1 MIGNSE
7 IQSQTIKE
15 VASMKI
21 QPATKRE
28 TLHIAVGVL
37 CFSAVMNLIF
47 VLLRRWDHSV
57 LWGSLLGGGFAILN
71 FFALGLTVQ
80 KMAADPNEK
89 RGKLTMQ
96 LSYTL
101 RMLFTVFIAV
111 LAIKLPGVNWP
122 AAVISL
128 FFPRLTIL
136 AMQLLGMYKPP
147 KKEENEKGGDDPV

>member
-1 MIGNSE
+1 
-7 IQSQTIKE
+7 
-15 VASMKI
+15 MKV
-21 QPATKRE
+21 QQATKRE
-28 TLHIAVGVL
+28 TLHIAMGTLV
-37 CFSAVMNLIF
+37 FSIAMNLIF
-47 VLLRRWDHSV
+47 ALLKRWDLSV
-57 LWGSLLGGGFAILN
+57 LWGSLLGGGFAVAN

-101 RMLFTVFIAV
+101 RMLFTLFIVV
-111 LAIKLPGVNWP
+111 LAIKLPGISWP

-136 AMQLLGMYKPP
+136 AMQLLGLYKPQ
-147 KKEENEKGGDDPV
+147 KENNEKGGDDPI

>member
-1 MIGNSE
+1 MN
-7 IQSQTIKE
+7 IQQ
-15 VASMKI
+15 
-21 QPATKRE
+21 ATKKE

-37 CFSAVMNLIF
+37 CFSVILNLVF
-47 VLLRRWDHSV
+47 VLLKQWGLPV
-57 LWGSLLGGGFAILN
+57 LWGNLLGGGFAVLN

-80 KMAADPNEK
+80 KMASDLNEK

-101 RMLFTVFIAV
+101 RMLFTLFIIV
-111 LAIKLPGVNWP
+111 LAIKLPNVSWL

-128 FFPRLTIL
+128 LFPRLTIL
-136 AMQLLGMYKPP
+136 AMQLLGMYQPP

>member
-1 MIGNSE
+1 
-7 IQSQTIKE
+7 
-15 VASMKI
+15 MKI

-37 CFSAVMNLIF
+37 CFSVGMNLVF
-47 VLLRRWDHSV
+47 LLLKKWDLSV
-57 LWGSLLGGGFAILN
+57 LWGAILGGGFAVVN

-80 KMAADPNEK
+80 KMASDPNEK

-101 RMLFTVFIAV
+101 RMLFTLFIVV
-111 LAIKLPGVNWP
+111 LAIKLPGISWP

-147 KKEENEKGGDDPV
+147 KAENEKGGDEPV

>member
-1 MIGNSE
+1 
-7 IQSQTIKE
+7 
-15 VASMKI
+15 MKV
-21 QPATKRE
+21 QQATKRE

-37 CFSAVMNLIF
+37 GFSAVMHLIF
-47 VLLRRWDHSV
+47 LCLRRWDLSV
-57 LWGSLLGGGFAILN
+57 LWGNLLGGGFAIVN

-80 KMAADPNEK
+80 KMASDPNEK
-89 RGKLTMQ
+89 RGKMTMQ

-111 LAIKLPGVNWP
+111 LAIKLPGVSWP
-122 AAVISL
+122 AAVIPL

-147 KKEENEKGGDDPV
+147 KKEENEKGGDEPV